1 MARNTPRSAP
11 LRILLLIACSLLP
24 LLELIRYSTA
34 PVPAGPRIALASPPR
49 ADATLAPR
57 AVVIDPPVAIPD
69 APATQPRT
77 RAPEIAAPPPAALRA
92 APPPPA
98 ASEAAA
104 CCKLPPAYNH
114 SVTLEWP
121 VRLAHPVRVLMRAGN
136 LNGRFECDVPCE
148 YTTSASAHGGDV
160 DVVVGEQSP
169 PQVPQEIS
177 SKNPEVLTA
186 ARSMESAA
194 IYTALRTLHRH
205 VGAAMTTTLNTSA
218 VPVTY
223 LARSSIAKWGV
234 APQVFDRDR
243 LRAHARA
250 RNATA
255 VFVARN
261 CASRSSREQTIT
273 KLHAKLVG
281 GVDRPGQCMNNR
293 PWPMCREAG
302 KEPKKC
308 GKHALLRNYPFY
320 LAFENSID
328 VDYVSEKVFHALEAG
343 TLPVYLGASNVK
355 DFVPHRSVVELRDHG
370 SAEAL
375 AAHLKSLL
383 DDPALYDSYF
393 EWKRRPLPDAFVSKF
408 GFVATHAKCRL
419 CRWAYATRHGYT
431 WDQRRQIISDLPE
444 R

>member
-1 MARNTPRSAP
+1 MLQGSKAATAAAAAVAAGVVVGKALAQEDAL
-11 LRILLLIACSLLP
+11 LRLRLRLAQFFRGQYTLRDVRIPESLLP
-24 LLELIRYSTA
+24 IELRGA
-34 PVPAGPRIALASPPR
+34 
-49 ADATLAPR
+49 ADAEGLVACDV
-57 AVVIDPPVAIPD
+57 AVKHGLIDEV
-69 APATQPRT
+69 
-77 RAPEIAAPPPAALRA
+77 APPKSLGGIDCNGCLVV
-92 APPPPA
+92 
-98 ASEAAA
+98 A
-104 CCKLPPAYNH
+104 CFADGHTHLVKTH
-114 SVTLEWP
+114 
-121 VRLAHPVRVLMRAGN
+121 AHP
-136 LNGRFECDVPCE
+136 
-148 YTTSASAHGGDV
+148 
-160 DVVVGEQSP
+160 
-169 PQVPQEIS
+169 
-177 SKNPEVLTA
+177 
-186 ARSMESAA
+186 
-194 IYTALRTLHRH
+194 
-205 VGAAMTTTLNTSA
+205 
-218 VPVTY
+218 
-223 LARSSIAKWGV
+223 
-234 APQVFDRDR
+234 
-243 LRAHARA
+243 RA

-355 DFVPHRSVVELRDHG
+355 DFVPHRSVVALRDHG

-375 AAHLKSLL
+375 AAYLKSLL

-393 EWKRRPLPDAFVSKF
+393 EWKRRPLPESFVSKF